1 MMQYRYWDKHDA
13 ATLVRSTVGSAYD
26 VELNDMGL
34 LSELVQQRCPPR
46 RLRHALPR
54 PLESKRHRGT
64 ARCMR

>member
-34 LSELVQQRCPPR
+34 LSELVHQRYPPR
-46 RLRHALPR
+46 PR
-54 PLESKRHRGT
+54 PPRAS
-64 ARCMR
+64 AREGQDVACADSRLT